1 MTESPDW
8 YKDAVIY
15 ELRVRSFFDAD
26 DDGVGDLRGL
36 CEKLDYLKDLGIT
49 ALWLLPFYPSP
60 LKDDGYDIADY
71 LDVHPALGSLDDFR
85 RLLDEAHA
93 RDLKVITELVLNH
106 TSDAHP
112 WFQRARRAPAGS
124 RYRDY
129 YVWSDD
135 PQRWADA
142 RVIFRD
148 YETSNFSWDPVAKA
162 YYWHRFFSHQP
173 DLNFESPDVREAIA
187 AIVDHWLGMG
197 VDGLRLDAVPYLYE
211 REGTSCE
218 NLPETHAY
226 LKELRAHVD
235 RKFENRML
243 LAEANQWPEDA
254 VAYFGS
260 GDECHMAFHFPIMP
274 RLFMALRMED
284 SYPITDVLEQTPA
297 IPDNCQWALF
307 LRNHDELTLE
317 MVTEE
322 ERDYM
327 VQRYAVDR
335 QTRINLGIR
344 RRLAPLLLND
354 RRSMELMNALLF
366 SMPGAPVIYYGD
378 EIGMGDNA
386 YLGDRNG
393 VRTPMQWSPDRN
405 GGFSHANPQRLILPV
420 IIDPEY
426 RYETVN
432 VEVQQANPRS
442 LLWWMKTAIALR
454 KRHPAFARG
463 NLRMLAFENRKV
475 LAFLRQFGDET
486 LLVVANLSRS
496 PQWVELELAEF
507 AGVRPVELFGN
518 VEFPEVGQLP
528 YLLTLGAHDILW
540 FTLARAEPG
549 LHTNP
554 LASAWSPRSVEW
566 SGDLRALLRSGTALE
581 SALLEYVPGRRWFRS
596 KSRRARAARV
606 LDAVTLE
613 PASNELSLV
622 IVEISFDEG
631 EDELYA
637 LPVTLAQGEKAPESA
652 ILGLVA
658 VRGDAAKAWLVDAS
672 QDGRVGRVLHTLAST
687 AGRVRGAR
695 VELVGSAPETAEAEE
710 APVPS
715 ARALGGE
722 QTNTSYVVGS
732 QHVGKLMRRLE
743 EGRSLELE
751 VLEHLERAPLRANV
765 PRLLGEVDVDT
776 GRDARATL
784 WMSQSFIANEGDA
797 WQVTVDAVQRF
808 YEAVLTSHR
817 DRSPERAPAGPL
829 ASAELPEPALVRE
842 LMGEHVGLVELLGK
856 RTAELHVALA
866 HDRTHPKFAPQRYG
880 DLAKRSF
887 YQSLRNLSA
896 RVLDKLEKASL
907 AGPAA
912 ELATKV
918 LGRRHDIRVRFDRIR
933 NATMLSGEVIRVHGD
948 YHLGQVLYTG
958 KDLFI
963 IDFEGEPGRTRAERE
978 RLRSPAAD
986 LASMLRSFQ
995 YAALGVLTGE
1005 LRGSRVRDE
1014 DRAVLEPWGE
1024 FHAHWSSAAFLRA
1037 YLAELSGSR
1046 LLPKTRQELAL
1057 LLDVHLIE
1065 KALSELSYELDT
1077 RPHWALLPLRGL
1089 LAILDSE
1096 T

>member
-1 MTESPDW
+1 MSQAPDW
-8 YKDAVIY
+8 YKDAIIY
-15 ELRVRSFFDAD
+15 ELRVRSFFDSD
-26 DDGVGDLRGL
+26 GDGVGDLRGL
-36 CEKLDYLKDLGIT
+36 TEKLDYLKDLGVT
-49 ALWLLPFYPSP
+49 AIWLLPFYPSP

-71 LDVHPALGSLDDFR
+71 LDVHRSLGTLEDFQQ
-85 RLLDEAHA
+85 LVEAAHA
-93 RDLKVITELVLNH
+93 RELKVITELVLNH

-112 WFQRARRAPAGS
+112 WFQRARRAAPGS
-124 RYRDY
+124 RHRDY

-135 PQRWADA
+135 PQRWSDA

-148 YETSNFSWDPVAKA
+148 YETSNWTWDPVAKA
-162 YYWHRFFSHQP
+162 YFWHRFFSHQP
-173 DLNFESPDVREAIA
+173 DLNFESADVRAAIA
-187 AIVDHWLGMG
+187 SIVDHWLGMG

-211 REGTSCE
+211 REKTNCE

-226 LKELRAHVD
+226 LKELRAYVD
-235 RKFENRML
+235 RKFPNRLL

-254 VAYFGS
+254 VAYFGD

-297 IPDNCQWALF
+297 IPENCQWALF

-354 RRSMELMNALLF
+354 RRSIELMNALLF
-366 SMPGAPVIYYGD
+366 SMPGTPVIYYGD

-405 GGFSHANPQRLILPV
+405 GGFSRANPQRLILPL

-463 NLRMLAFENRKV
+463 SLKMLALENRKV
-475 LAFLRQFGDET
+475 LAFLREAGDET
-486 LLVVANLSRS
+486 LLVVINLARA
-496 PQWVELELAEF
+496 PQWVELELGGYE
-507 AGVRPVELFGN
+507 GVRPVELFGN
-518 VEFPEVGQLP
+518 VEFPEIANRP
-528 YLLTLGAHDILW
+528 YLLTLGAHGVLW
-540 FTLARAEPG
+540 FTLDRTG
-549 LHTNP
+549 
-554 LASAWSPRSVEW
+554 PRSLPSNPAANSYLPSV
-566 SGDLRALLRSGTALE
+566 SRVADFRALLVPGSSLE
-581 SALLEYVPGRRWFRS
+581 SALVRYVPGRRWFRS
-596 KSRRARAARV
+596 KSRRVRDVRL
-606 LDAVTLE
+606 LDALPLVDDIALVVLE
-613 PASNELSLV
+613 V
-622 IVEISFDEG
+622 KFDEG
-631 EDELYA
+631 EDELYV
-637 LPVTLAQGEKAPESA
+637 LPLARGEAEEPPEA
-652 ILGLVA
+652 A
-658 VRGDAAKAWLVDAS
+658 VVELSGVEGRPRAWLVDAS
-672 QDGRVGRVLHTLAST
+672 LDGRVGRALHTLALQ
-687 AGRVRGAR
+687 GRRSRGAR
-695 VELVGSAPETAEAEE
+695 LEMVGSGSETPPAPEDES
-710 APVPS
+710 PP
-715 ARALGGE
+715 ARPLGGE
-722 QTNTSYVVGS
+722 QTNTSYLVG
-732 QHVGKLMRRLE
+732 QQVGKLMRRLE
-743 EGRSLELE
+743 EGRGLELE
-751 VLEHLERAPLRANV
+751 VLEHLERAPARPNV
-765 PRLLGEVDVDT
+765 PRLLGEVDVELP
-776 GRDARATL
+776 GGARATL
-784 WMSQSFIANEGDA
+784 WMSESYVQNEGDA

-808 YEAVLTSHR
+808 YESVLSSHR
-817 DRSPERAPAGPL
+817 DQRP
-829 ASAELPEPALVRE
+829 ELPSGGLLSAVGRARPALVTE
-842 LMGEHVGLVELLGK
+842 LLGEQIGLVELLGK

-866 HDRTHPKFAPQRYG
+866 HDRTHPKFAPQRLG
-880 DLAKRSF
+880 DLARRSF

-896 RVLDKLEKASL
+896 RTLDKLENARL
-907 AGPAA
+907 EPRVA
-912 ELATKV
+912 ELAERV
-918 LGRRHDIRVRFDRIR
+918 LARRGAIRARLDRVRS
-933 NATMLSGEVIRVHGD
+933 TPLSGELIRVHGD

-958 KDLFI
+958 RDLTI
-963 IDFEGEPGRTRAERE
+963 IDFEGEPGRARAERE

-986 LASMLRSFQ
+986 LAGMLRSFQ

-1014 DRAVLEPWGE
+1014 DRATLEPWGE
-1024 FHAHWSSAAFLRA
+1024 FHSTWSSVAFLRA
-1037 YLAELSGSR
+1037 YLGQMGETS
-1046 LLPKTRQELAL
+1046 LLPATPAELAL
-1057 LLDVHLIE
+1057 LLDVHLLE

-1077 RPHWALLPLRGL
+1077 RPAWVELPLRGI

-1096 T
+1096 SP

>member
-1 MTESPDW
+1 MSHAPDW

-15 ELRVRSFFDAD
+15 ELRVRSFFDSD

-36 CEKLDYLKDLGIT
+36 TEKLDYLKDLGVT

-71 LDVHPALGSLDDFR
+71 LDVHRSLGTLDDFR
-85 RLLDEAHA
+85 RLLDAAHA

-112 WFQRARRAPAGS
+112 WFQRARRSPPGS
-124 RYRDY
+124 RHRDY
-129 YVWSDD
+129 YVWSED
-135 PQRWADA
+135 PQRWSDA

-148 YETSNFSWDPVAKA
+148 YETSNWTWDPVAKA
-162 YYWHRFFSHQP
+162 YFWHRFFSHQP
-173 DLNFESPDVREAIA
+173 DLNFESPDVREALA
-187 AIVDHWLGMG
+187 SVVNHWFGMG

-235 RKFENRML
+235 RHFANRLL

-254 VAYFGS
+254 VAYFGA

-297 IPDNCQWALF
+297 IPENCQWALF

-354 RRSMELMNALLF
+354 RRSIELMNALLF
-366 SMPGAPVIYYGD
+366 SMPGTPVIYYGD

-405 GGFSHANPQRLILPV
+405 GGFSNANPQRLILPV

-463 NLRMLAFENRKV
+463 SLKMLALENRKV
-475 LAFLRQFGDET
+475 LAFLREFGDET

-496 PQWVELELAEF
+496 PQWVELELEDF
-507 AGVRPVELFGN
+507 KGVRPVELFGN
-518 VEFPEVGQLP
+518 AEFPEVSERP
-528 YLLTLGAHDILW
+528 YLLTLGAHDMLW
-540 FTLARAEPG
+540 FTLARSVPG
-549 LHTNP
+549 LLHSNP
-554 LASAWSPRSVEW
+554 AASGYEVPVISWEGDFRGLLRSRSPLEQ
-566 SGDLRALLRSGTALE
+566 ALLR
-581 SALLEYVPGRRWFRS
+581 YVPGRRWFRS
-596 KSRRARAARV
+596 KSRRVKSARL
-606 LDAVTLE
+606 LDAVALDE
-613 PASNELSLV
+613 SNELQLV
-622 IVEISFDEG
+622 VVEILFDEG
-631 EDELYA
+631 EDELYVV
-637 LPVTLAQGEKAPESA
+637 PLARVEGDKAPESA
-652 ILGLVA
+652 LVGLA
-658 VRGDAAKAWLVDAS
+658 PDGAAARVWIIDAS
-672 QDGRVGRVLHTLAST
+672 QDGRVGRLLHALARD
-687 AGRVRGAR
+687 GRHLRGTR
-695 VELVGSAPETAEAEE
+695 IEVFGKGSEPPPSADGGA
-710 APVPS
+710 PS
-715 ARALGGE
+715 ARALSGE
-722 QTNTSYVVGS
+722 QTNSSYLIG
-732 QHVGKLMRRLE
+732 QHHVGKLMRRLE

-751 VLEHLERAPLRANV
+751 VLEHLERAPVRPNV
-765 PRLLGEVDVDT
+765 PRLAGEVEIDT
-776 GRDARATL
+776 GTGSRATL
-784 WMSQSFIANEGDA
+784 WLSESYVSNEGDA

-808 YEAVLTSHR
+808 YESVLTSHR
-817 DRSPERAPAGPL
+817 DQSPERLPGGLVAGV
-829 ASAELPEPALVRE
+829 EIERPALVAE
-842 LMGEHVGLVELLGK
+842 LLGDHIGLVELLGK

-866 HDRTHPKFAPQRYG
+866 HDRSHPKFAPQRLG
-880 DLAKRSF
+880 DLARRSF

-896 RVLDKLEKASL
+896 RALDKLDKATLS
-907 AGPAA
+907 PPVA
-912 ELATKV
+912 ELAQRV
-918 LGRRHDIRVRFDRIR
+918 LARRGDIRARLDR
-933 NATMLSGEVIRVHGD
+933 
-948 YHLGQVLYTG
+948 
-958 KDLFI
+958 
-963 IDFEGEPGRTRAERE
+963 
-978 RLRSPAAD
+978 
-986 LASMLRSFQ
+986 
-995 YAALGVLTGE
+995 
-1005 LRGSRVRDE
+1005 
-1014 DRAVLEPWGE
+1014 
-1024 FHAHWSSAAFLRA
+1024 
-1037 YLAELSGSR
+1037 
-1046 LLPKTRQELAL
+1046 
-1057 LLDVHLIE
+1057 
-1065 KALSELSYELDT
+1065 
-1077 RPHWALLPLRGL
+1077 
-1089 LAILDSE
+1089 
-1096 T
+1096 

>member
-1 MTESPDW
+1 MSHAPDW

-15 ELRVRSFFDAD
+15 ELRVRSFFDSD

-36 CEKLDYLKDLGIT
+36 TEKLDYLKDLGVT

-71 LDVHPALGSLDDFR
+71 LNVHRSLGTLDDFR
-85 RLLDEAHA
+85 RLLDAAHA

-106 TSDAHP
+106 TSDMHP
-112 WFQRARRAPAGS
+112 WFQRARRSPPGS

-135 PQRWADA
+135 PQRWSDA

-148 YETSNFSWDPVAKA
+148 YETSNWTWDPVAKA
-162 YYWHRFFSHQP
+162 YFWHRFFGHQP
-173 DLNFESPDVREAIA
+173 DLNFESPDVREALVSV
-187 AIVDHWLGMG
+187 VDHWFGMG

-235 RKFENRML
+235 RHFQNRLL

-254 VAYFGS
+254 VAYFGA

-297 IPDNCQWALF
+297 IPENCQWALF

-354 RRSMELMNALLF
+354 RRSIELMNALLF
-366 SMPGAPVIYYGD
+366 SMPGTPVIYYGD

-405 GGFSHANPQRLILPV
+405 GGFSRANPQRLILPV

-463 NLRMLAFENRKV
+463 SLKMLALENRKV
-475 LAFLRQFGDET
+475 LAFLREFGDET
-486 LLVVANLSRS
+486 LLVVANLSRA
-496 PQWVELELAEF
+496 PQWVELELQDF
-507 AGVRPVELFGN
+507 KGVRPVELFGN
-518 VEFPEVGQLP
+518 AEFPEVSERP
-528 YLLTLGAHDILW
+528 YLLTLGAHDMLW
-540 FTLARAEPG
+540 FTLTRTAPG
-549 LHTNP
+549 LIHSNP
-554 LASAWSPRSVEW
+554 AASAYDASVIAW
-566 SGDLRALLRSGTALE
+566 DGDFRGLLRSRSALE
-581 SALLEYVPGRRWFRS
+581 QALLKYVPGRRWFRS
-596 KSRRARAARV
+596 KSRRVKSARL
-606 LDAVTLE
+606 LDAVALGE
-613 PASNELSLV
+613 SDDLQLA
-622 IVEISFDEG
+622 IVEILFDDG

-637 LPVTLAQGEKAPESA
+637 VPLALVESDKAPESA
-652 ILGLVA
+652 LVGLA
-658 VRGDAAKAWLVDAS
+658 GPDGIARAWIIDAS
-672 QDGRVGRVLHTLAST
+672 HDGRVGRLLHGLARD
-687 AGRVRGAR
+687 GRHLRGTR
-695 VELVGSAPETAEAEE
+695 VEVFGKGSEPPPSAEGGA
-710 APVPS
+710 PS
-715 ARALGGE
+715 ARALSGE
-722 QTNTSYVVGS
+722 QTNSSYLIG
-732 QHVGKLMRRLE
+732 QHHVGKLMRRLE
-743 EGRSLELE
+743 EGRSLEPE
-751 VLEHLERAPLRANV
+751 VLEHLERAPVRPNV
-765 PRLLGEVDVDT
+765 PRLVGEVEIDIGT
-776 GRDARATL
+776 GSRATL
-784 WMSQSFIANEGDA
+784 WMSESYVPNEGDA

-808 YEAVLTSHR
+808 YESVLTSHR
-817 DRSPERAPAGPL
+817 DQSPERLPGGLVAGV
-829 ASAELPEPALVRE
+829 EMERPALVAE
-842 LMGEHVGLVELLGK
+842 LLGDHIGLVELLGK

-866 HDRTHPKFAPQRYG
+866 HDRSHPKFAPQRLG
-880 DLAKRSF
+880 DLARRSF

-896 RVLDKLEKASL
+896 RALDKLDGATLS
-907 AGPAA
+907 PPVA
-912 ELATKV
+912 ELAQRV
-918 LGRRHDIRVRFDRIR
+918 LARRGDIRARLDRIR
-933 NATMLSGEVIRVHGD
+933 TASISGEIIRVHGD

-958 KDLFI
+958 RDLFI
-963 IDFEGEPGRTRAERE
+963 IDFEGEPGRARAERE
-978 RLRSPAAD
+978 RLRSPTAD
-986 LASMLRSFQ
+986 LASMLRSFH
-995 YAALGVLTGE
+995 YAAFGVLTGE

-1014 DRAVLEPWGE
+1014 DRATLEPWGD
-1024 FHAHWSSAAFLRA
+1024 FHYCWSAVSFLRA
-1037 YLAELSGSR
+1037 YFAEMGKSS
-1046 LLPKTRQELAL
+1046 LLPATRAELAL

-1077 RPHWALLPLRGL
+1077 RPHWVELPLRGL
-1089 LAILDSE
+1089 LGILDSQS
-1096 T
+1096 